1 MTVRTDTELHP
12 SIEDL
17 SLFSRGD
24 LNRIASWRTARHI
37 RHCANCEQLC
47 GQFRTAVQEVQRLAS
62 QQSLTGFEACMNWG
76 RLEREMVG
84 NIKVGLAAAACIEHV
99 PHRTFHGWRGAA
111 AVTGLSFVFVAG
123 WLMNVPR
130 RDTEK
135 VATAIRTAFAP
146 QQSANGTI
154 LQTTSD
160 GIAVRSQGAM
170 LTLFH
175 PSASDLTV
183 SVNGTSS
190 VAASY
195 VDDETGQ
202 VTITNVYAQ

>member
-1 MTVRTDTELHP
+1 MTVTETELHP

-24 LNRIASWRTARHI
+24 LNRIARWRTARHI
-37 RHCANCEQLC
+37 RHCAKCEQLC
-47 GQFRTAVQEVQRLAS
+47 REFQSAVEEVQRLAS
-62 QQSLTGFEACMNWG
+62 QQSLTGFEACVNWS

-111 AVTGLSFVFVAG
+111 AVAGLTAVFVTG

-135 VATAIRTAFAP
+135 VVTAIRTAFTP
-146 QQSANGTI
+146 PPSGTGTI

-190 VAASY
+190 VGARY